1 MFFHGFPLRE
11 KLRTRTSFSKLLANY
26 TSEESLINAVYD
38 KNIIQV
44 SFNVIVCI
52 KSKFQMSVKSVPR
65 LCFYSTS
72 LCNWCTKLASFSR
85 PIRFNA
91 RVNPRYRV
99 EAIYHRY
106 IKIPIW
112 LRGGIKQRNHIEI
125 EGWITNFFCL
135 IPLSLGAMLE
145 FWYIEKGLFAC
156 FYSEFSLVP
165 GDIFLRSDWLWWL
178 LWFRSYDIQ
187 SKSTLLMIANP
198 VSGIVFQQ
206 FDNNRKI
213 NRFVLYFFA
222 DF

>member
-1 MFFHGFPLRE
+1 MSANRITWYTNSSKTNLVEAENGFSVIMFFHGFPLRE

-52 KSKFQMSVKSVPR
+52 KSKFQMSVKSIPR
-65 LCFYSTS
+65 LLCFYSTS

-91 RVNPRYRV
+91 RVFPRYRV

-112 LRGGIKQRNHIEI
+112 LRGGIKQ
-125 EGWITNFFCL
+125 
-135 IPLSLGAMLE
+135 
-145 FWYIEKGLFAC
+145 K
-156 FYSEFSLVP
+156 
-165 GDIFLRSDWLWWL
+165 
-178 LWFRSYDIQ
+178 
-187 SKSTLLMIANP
+187 KSHRDRGM
-198 VSGIVFQQ
+198 
-206 FDNNRKI
+206 D
-213 NRFVLYFFA
+213 Y
-222 DF
+222 